1 MPNRVTDV
9 QSTVRGSVTRDDFGR
24 GSVAALVV
32 SEPTRERPELGP
44 KRTI

>member
-9 QSTVRGSVTRDDFGR
+9 QSTVRGSVTSDDFGR
-24 GSVAALVV
+24 GSVAALAVG
-32 SEPTRERPELGP
+32 EAARERPELGP